1 MELTAMERKCLE
13 HLMVIPPDYVAAE
26 QVIREENLSAEAVS
40 RIGYAYVDECFCDV
54 WPDENYPENLLD
66 NGIIPN
72 RHSTNLYQV
81 MEFLLQYGMD
91 PNVRDDDMHLLEG
104 LRFVDNEYV
113 AADTMALLL
122 EHGADIAS
130 HAWGESVFQEIDF
143 DVFYDMKGQSIRH
156 RFDTVVH
163 CWLVLLGYGGWKQLP
178 EDCITLFREFG
189 SNQLFNW
196 EKLRDHRNFYVG
208 LSVENDK
215 KTIRI
220 YDKRTFWEVARIL

>member
-1 MELTAMERKCLE
+1 MELTAMEQKCLD
-13 HLMVIPPDYVAAE
+13 HLLVIPPDYAGAE
-26 QVIREENLSAEAVS
+26 RVIREENLSAEAVS
-40 RIGYAYVDECFCDV
+40 RIGYAYVDECFCDA
-54 WPDENYPENLLD
+54 WSDENYPENLLD

-81 MEFLLQYGMD
+81 MAFLLRFGLN
-91 PNVRDDDMHLLEG
+91 PNVYDDDMSLMSMIH
-104 LRFVDNEYV
+104 FVDNEYV
-113 AADTMALLL
+113 AADTMSLLL
-122 EHGADIAS
+122 EHGADIVS
-130 HAWGESVFQEIDF
+130 QAWGESVFQEIDF
-143 DVFYDMKGQSIRH
+143 DVFYDMIGQSIRH
-156 RFDTVVH
+156 RFDTVAH

-215 KTIRI
+215 KTVRI
-220 YDKRTFWEVARIL
+220 YDKRTFWEVARIV